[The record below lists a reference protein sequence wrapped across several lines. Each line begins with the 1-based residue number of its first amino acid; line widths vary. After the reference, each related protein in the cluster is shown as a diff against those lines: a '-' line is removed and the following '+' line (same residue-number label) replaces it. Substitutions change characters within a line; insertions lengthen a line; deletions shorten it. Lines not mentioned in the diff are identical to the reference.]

1 MATTASA
8 ATTAAASDP
17 APPDSDIPSY
27 ETIKSQYASYS
38 VESDV
43 SARMKQVTDSLKG
56 RHVQPVPI
64 DEVRS
69 EILKPRTMAVIQTV
83 LFTILLAL
91 VEFMVVPTAYAANV
105 VFLTLCVGASAGIY
119 LSTR

>member
-56 RHVQPVPI
+56 RRVQPVPI
-64 DEVRS
+64 DEVRA

-91 VEFMVVPTAYAANV
+91 VEFMVVPSAYAANV